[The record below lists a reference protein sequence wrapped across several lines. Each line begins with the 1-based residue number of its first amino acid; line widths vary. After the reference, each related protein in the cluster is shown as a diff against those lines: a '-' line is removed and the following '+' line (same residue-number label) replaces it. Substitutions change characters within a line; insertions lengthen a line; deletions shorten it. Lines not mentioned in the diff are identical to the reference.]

1 MKVCVVNKIDGLH
14 HHNLVPQLAAAQEL
28 GEFDEIVPVSARDG
42 EGVDVLRD
50 LLVARMPEGPPLFPS
65 DEDTDEPLEITL
77 AELVREQALRVTRQE
92 VPHSIAVVVDE
103 IEREGDL
110 TKIHASLV
118 VERDS
123 QKGIL
128 IGHGGETLK
137 AIGTAARMQMEPL
150 AGHASVP
157 GPPREGPEGMAARPA
172 RARPARPVALG
183 YVTIT
188 VPVMD
193 EWILQWNGY
202 VPGSR
207 PADSPL
213 NVSPPSIDTSTCVP
227 SIVNVCVTE
236 SLFSIVIEEADAA
249 AKQSGENARSWIVT
263 TNGSSPVRSVGV
275 VRRASGRGRGTR
287 ATGGT
292 RRPAVV
298 VSAAAAR
305 RAGERGQ
312 GDHRH
317 EGLAHDPASV
327 RSAWVSSV
335 AMSIAG
341 SRSAPVGGSATM
353 DPMSQAA
360 QIQPSDRRP
369 VLSGGAEAQRLI
381 ARTVAVDAVGLEE
394 RAASLAK
401 RSIKKSS
408 KLWALDLAIRCMDL
422 TTLEGTDTV
431 GKIVALCSKAIRPD
445 PVDPSIPSVA
455 AVCLYPQLVPVAAEQ
470 LKGTGVHVASVAG
483 AFPAGLGPLDS
494 RLREI
499 AEVVEL
505 GADEVDIVLNRSL
518 FLGGRYAQAYDE
530 LVAAREA
537 AGAAHLKVILE
548 TGELGSYDRVRQA
561 SMLAM
566 AAGADFIKTSTG
578 KIGTGATLPS
588 ALCMMEAARDF
599 HRQTGVEVGIKVAG
613 GVRASKQSIQYLTIL
628 FETLGANWMTPD
640 RFRIGASTLLND
652 VLMQID
658 KERTGRYQGRDYF
671 TVD

>member
-1 MKVCVVNKIDGLH
+1 
-14 HHNLVPQLAAAQEL
+14 
-28 GEFDEIVPVSARDG
+28 
-42 EGVDVLRD
+42 
-50 LLVARMPEGPPLFPS
+50 
-65 DEDTDEPLEITL
+65 
-77 AELVREQALRVTRQE
+77 
-92 VPHSIAVVVDE
+92 
-103 IEREGDL
+103 
-110 TKIHASLV
+110 
-118 VERDS
+118 
-123 QKGIL
+123 
-128 IGHGGETLK
+128 
-137 AIGTAARMQMEPL
+137 
-150 AGHASVP
+150 
-157 GPPREGPEGMAARPA
+157 
-172 RARPARPVALG
+172 
-183 YVTIT
+183 
-188 VPVMD
+188 
-193 EWILQWNGY
+193 
-202 VPGSR
+202 
-207 PADSPL
+207 
-213 NVSPPSIDTSTCVP
+213 
-227 SIVNVCVTE
+227 
-236 SLFSIVIEEADAA
+236 
-249 AKQSGENARSWIVT
+249 
-263 TNGSSPVRSVGV
+263 
-275 VRRASGRGRGTR
+275 
-287 ATGGT
+287 
-292 RRPAVV
+292 
-298 VSAAAAR
+298 
-305 RAGERGQ
+305 
-312 GDHRH
+312 
-317 EGLAHDPASV
+317 
-327 RSAWVSSV
+327 
-335 AMSIAG
+335 
-341 SRSAPVGGSATM
+341 M

-408 KLWALDLAIRCMDL
+408 KLWALDLAVRCMDL

-499 AEVVEL
+499 AEVVDL

-530 LVAAREA
+530 LVAARKA
-537 AGAAHLKVILE
+537 AGPAHLKVILE

-613 GVRASKQSIQYLTIL
+613 GVRVSKQSIQYLTIL